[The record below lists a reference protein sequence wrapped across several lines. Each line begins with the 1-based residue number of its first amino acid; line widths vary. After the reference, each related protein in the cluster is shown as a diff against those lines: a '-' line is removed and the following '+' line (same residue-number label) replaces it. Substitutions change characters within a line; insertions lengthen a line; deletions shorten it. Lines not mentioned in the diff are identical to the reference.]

1 MKIDIVTIF
10 PEYFSP
16 LSLSLLGKAQEEGL
30 LSITT
35 HNLRDYAPGVHK
47 SVDDTPYGG
56 GAGMVMMAEPI
67 ATCIDPIV
75 EADRELVLVIPTPSG
90 PKFTQERAAQ
100 LAKAEHLLFL
110 CGRYE
115 GIDARIPEY
124 YRGVVQIKVLE
135 LSLGDY
141 VLAGGEVASLAMIEA
156 ITRLI
161 PGVLGNPDS
170 LLEESHV
177 LTDTSKDSGS
187 DELLVEYPNYTK
199 PPQWRGL
206 DVPEVLTSGNHGAI
220 ARWRMEQAKARAK
233 ALTNPP
239 DFE

>member
-10 PEYFSP
+10 PEYFAP
-16 LSLSLLGKAQEEGL
+16 LSLSLLGKAQGDGL
-30 LSITT
+30 LTIKS
-35 HNLRDYAPGVHK
+35 HNLRDFAPGVHK

-67 ATCIDPIV
+67 AQAIDPLV
-75 EADRELVLVIPTPSG
+75 NADPELTLIIPTPSG
-90 PKFTQERAAQ
+90 VKFTQEIAQ
-100 LAKAEHLLFL
+100 SLSSQEHLLFL

-115 GIDARIPEY
+115 GIDARVPDY
-124 YRGVVQIKVLE
+124 YRQVAQINVLE

-170 LLEESHV
+170 LIEESHV
-177 LTDTSKDSGS
+177 LR
-187 DELLVEYPNYTK
+187 DEEGALPLVEYPNYTK
-199 PPQWRGL
+199 PPLWRGL
-206 DVPEVLTSGNHGAI
+206 AVPEILTSGNHGAI
-220 ARWRMEQAKARAK
+220 ARWRLEEAKARAK
-233 ALTNPP
+233 KLK
-239 DFE
+239 

>member
-10 PEYFSP
+10 PEYFAP
-16 LSLSLLGKAQEEGL
+16 LSLSLLGKAQDDGL
-30 LSITT
+30 LSIDT
-35 HNLRDYAPGVHK
+35 HNLRNHAPGVHK

-67 ATCIDPIV
+67 AQAIDPIV
-75 EADRELVLVIPTPSG
+75 EAHPRVALIIPTPSG
-90 PKFTQERAAQ
+90 KKFTQEKALQ
-100 LAKAEHLLFL
+100 LSKKEHLLFL

-115 GIDARIPEY
+115 GIDARVPEY
-124 YRGVVQIKVLE
+124 YRNVVQIQVEE

-170 LLEESHV
+170 LVEESHV
-177 LTDTSKDSGS
+177 LREGSGE
-187 DELLVEYPNYTK
+187 ELLVEYPNYTK

-206 DVPEVLTSGNHGAI
+206 DVPEILTSGNHGEI
-220 ARWRMEQAKARAK
+220 ARWRLEQAKARTAR
-233 ALTNPP
+233 

>member
-10 PEYFSP
+10 PEYFAP
-16 LSLSLLGKAQEEGL
+16 LSLSLLGKAQDDGVL
-30 LSITT
+30 TFTT
-35 HNLRDYAPGVHK
+35 HNLRDFAPGVHK

-67 ATCIDPIV
+67 AQAIDPLV
-75 EADRELVLVIPTPSG
+75 NAEPELVLIIPTPSG
-90 PKFTQERAAQ
+90 QRFTQ
-100 LAKAEHLLFL
+100 AKAVELSQKAHLLFL

-124 YRGVVQIKVLE
+124 YREILQIQVEE

-161 PGVLGNPDS
+161 PGVIGNPDS
-170 LLEESHV
+170 LIEESHV
-177 LTDTSKDSGS
+177 LKDESGS
-187 DELLVEYPNYTK
+187 DGTDETLVEYPNYTK

-206 DVPEVLTSGNHGAI
+206 AVPEVLTSGNHGAI
-220 ARWRMEQAKARAK
+220 ARWRLEQAKARARK
-233 ALTNPP
+233 LT
-239 DFE
+239 